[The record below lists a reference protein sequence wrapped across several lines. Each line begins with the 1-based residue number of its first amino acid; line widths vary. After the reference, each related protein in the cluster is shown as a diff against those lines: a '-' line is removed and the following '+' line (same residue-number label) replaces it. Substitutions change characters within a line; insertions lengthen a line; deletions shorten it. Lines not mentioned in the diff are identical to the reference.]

1 MINRR
6 ALAIGALGFLLAAPI
21 LHGQGRARYRDFQ
34 LGGDLASI
42 SALTGVA
49 VSEAKAVHLRP
60 ALMQELRWQRP
71 YSSSTTP
78 SQTDSVKQILFSFY
92 NDQLSLMVVDY
103 DHDRTAGMT
112 DADLIDAISVDYGPR
127 LKPGARTAR
136 ATLTRVE
143 EESGT
148 LVARWAGGD
157 YAIALYRGYGSDFRL
172 IVASPRLDALARTA
186 DVQATRLDDR
196 EAPQREIARQKKE
209 TEDARASQE
218 KSRVANKA
226 AFRP

>member
-6 ALAIGALGFLLAAPI
+6 ALAIVALGLLFST
-21 LHGQGRARYRDFQ
+21 LLYSQGGPRYREFQ
-34 LGGDLASI
+34 LGGDLPSI

-71 YSSSTTP
+71 YSSSATP
-78 SQTDSVKQILFSFY
+78 SQTDSVKQIVFSFY
-92 NDQLSLMVVDY
+92 NDQLSKMVVDY
-103 DHDRTAGMT
+103 DYERTAGMT
-112 DADLIDAISVDYGPR
+112 DADLIEAISVDYGPR
-127 LKPGARTAR
+127 VKPGARTGGG
-136 ATLTRVE
+136 TLTRVE

-148 LVARWAGGD
+148 LVARWAGAD
-157 YAIALYRGYGSDFRL
+157 YAIALYRGFSSDVRL
-172 IVASPRLDALARTA
+172 IVASPRLEALARTA
-186 DVQATRLDDR
+186 SVQATRLDDR

-209 TEDARASQE
+209 AEDARASQE
-218 KSRVANKA
+218 KSRIANKA

>member
-1 MINRR
+1 MISRP
-6 ALAIGALGFLLAAPI
+6 ALAVGALGLLLSTP
-21 LHGQGRARYRDFQ
+21 LLYSQGGPRYRDFQ

-49 VSEAKAVHLRP
+49 VSEARAVHLRP

-71 YSSSTTP
+71 YSSSATL
-78 SQTDSVKQILFSFY
+78 SQTDSVKQIMFSFY
-92 NDQLSLMVVDY
+92 NDQLSKMVVDY

-112 DADLIDAISVDYGPR
+112 DADLIDAISVDYGAR
-127 LKPGARTAR
+127 VKPGARTGR
-136 ATLTRVE
+136 GTLTRVE
-143 EESGT
+143 EESGK
-148 LVARWAGGD
+148 LIARWAGAD
-157 YAIALYRGYGSDFRL
+157 YAVALYRGYSSDVRL

-209 TEDARASQE
+209 TDDARASQE

>member
-6 ALAIGALGFLLAAPI
+6 ALAIVALGLLFST
-21 LHGQGRARYRDFQ
+21 LLYSQGGPRYRDFQ
-34 LGGDLASI
+34 LGGDLPSI

-78 SQTDSVKQILFSFY
+78 SQTDSVKQIVFSFY
-92 NDQLSLMVVDY
+92 NDQLSKMVVDY
-103 DHDRTAGMT
+103 DHERTAGMT
-112 DADLIDAISVDYGPR
+112 DADLIEAISVDYGPR
-127 LKPGARTAR
+127 VKPGARTGR
-136 ATLTRVE
+136 GTLTRVE

-148 LVARWAGGD
+148 LVARWAGAD
-157 YAIALYRGYGSDFRL
+157 YAVALYRGFGSDVRL
-172 IVASPRLDALARTA
+172 IVASPKLDALARTA
-186 DVQATRLDDR
+186 DIQATRLDDR